1 MSGYLT
7 MHILLVQQQYVL
19 ETETVMPG
27 IEDLILFD
35 SHTGTNQEFDPESFK
50 EGISNLKDK
59 LDTEAPHEAV
69 KSILLRLKESLHQY
83 PQIVHELLPEDI
95 GQMTRAIKHIS
106 DIVLIKDKT
115 KQNKKVAR
123 KQMTREQLV
132 DAIHNPPEDF

>member
-1 MSGYLT
+1 
-7 MHILLVQQQYVL
+7 
-19 ETETVMPG
+19 MPG

-35 SHTGTNQEFDPESFK
+35 SHTGTSQEFDPESFK
-50 EGISNLKDK
+50 EGISNLKAK
-59 LDTEAPHEAV
+59 LDTEAPHEDV

-123 KQMTREQLV
+123 KQMTREDLV
-132 DAIHNPPEDF
+132 AAIHNPPEDF

>member
-1 MSGYLT
+1 
-7 MHILLVQQQYVL
+7 
-19 ETETVMPG
+19 MPG

-35 SHTGTNQEFDPESFK
+35 SHTGTSQEFDPESFK

-59 LDTEAPHEAV
+59 LDTEAPHEAI
-69 KSILLRLKESLHQY
+69 KTILLRLKESLHQY

>member
-1 MSGYLT
+1 VSGYLIT
-7 MHILLVQQQYVL
+7 HILLHQQYYVL
-19 ETETVMPG
+19 DTEIVMSG

-35 SHTGTNQEFDPESFK
+35 SHTGTSQEFDPDSFK
-50 EGISNLKDK
+50 EGISNLKAK
-59 LDTEAPHEAV
+59 LDTEAPHEDV

-83 PQIVHELLPEDI
+83 PQMVHELLPEDI

-115 KQNKKVAR
+115 KQNKKTAR
-123 KQMTREQLV
+123 KQMSRQELV